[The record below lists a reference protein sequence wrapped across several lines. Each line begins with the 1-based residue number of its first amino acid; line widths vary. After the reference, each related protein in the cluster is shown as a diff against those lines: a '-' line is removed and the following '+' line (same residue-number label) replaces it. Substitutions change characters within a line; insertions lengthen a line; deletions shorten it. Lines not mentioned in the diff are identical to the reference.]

1 MRIALQIIQIKIL
14 FDAIKAR
21 RDSILL
27 MCGTQLDVCIKNAK
41 YKSGKHIYHP
51 DHTHTYTWDNN
62 NTHTYR

>member
-21 RDSILL
+21 RDSIL
-27 MCGTQLDVCIKNAK
+27 TADVCIKNAK